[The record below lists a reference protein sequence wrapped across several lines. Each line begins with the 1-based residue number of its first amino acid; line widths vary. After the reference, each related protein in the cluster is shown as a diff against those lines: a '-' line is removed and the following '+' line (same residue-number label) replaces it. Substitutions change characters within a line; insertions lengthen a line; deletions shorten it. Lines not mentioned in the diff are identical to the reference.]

1 MVNCGRQNGI
11 TRLLPAN
18 ANRWCHRKYMLP
30 AASNQTIVEPTL
42 RPMQAALASTMPHL
56 PKVPV

>member
-30 AASNQTIVEPTL
+30 AASNQYPLQLNACLIT
-42 RPMQAALASTMPHL
+42 PHS
-56 PKVPV
+56 